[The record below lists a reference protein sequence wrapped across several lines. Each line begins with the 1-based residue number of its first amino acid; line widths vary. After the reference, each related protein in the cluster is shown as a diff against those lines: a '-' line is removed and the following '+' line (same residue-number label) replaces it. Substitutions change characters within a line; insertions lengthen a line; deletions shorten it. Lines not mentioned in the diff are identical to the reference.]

1 VPLPLEVT
9 LFKKS
14 VTSSERERNEF
25 RPTLPYLAPLF
36 MIRRILETEQKALEI
51 NLDERVYGAF
61 AEIGAGQEV
70 ARHFFQAGA
79 AAGTIAK
86 TMSAYDKVVSDEIYG
101 TEEQGKGRY
110 VCESRLYKMLAH
122 EYALMEGRLRILRP
136 KQCFFAFADTVAAI
150 NYQKTIKGDGW
161 LGLRFQLKPG
171 TAPND
176 LILHVRLLD
185 QDNRLQQ
192 QAVGILG
199 VNMLYACY
207 RYQNDPETLLHSL
220 IDNLQ
225 GRVKIDMVRLQ
236 GTDFQDLDNRLVCLW
251 LVKNKLSELAIF
263 GPDSNPLHAG
273 EFLYK
278 KSILVARGS
287 YRPPTLVQQDM
298 IRCATEQFRS
308 EPDVDPENTF
318 VLAEITLDNLQA
330 DGELNER
337 DFLDRAE
344 ILSAMGQTVIISDCI
359 QHKRLIAY
367 FADYKIPHIGL
378 AMGARKLQNI
388 LRETSEANPD
398 NLLVAFGEVFPRNVR
413 FYIYPCLPAEARS
426 AKEGSPPSES
436 DSLTSSETI
445 AFQQN
450 LLCSKNL
457 RIPQTIHFLYDHL
470 LESRNIVD
478 IQGFNPEI
486 LDIYHKEVL
495 KQIQSGES
503 GWEEKVPP
511 EVARLIKEK
520 RLFIKTPE

>member
-1 VPLPLEVT
+1 MSLLVNEGEINFALPWYLVPLMT
-9 LFKKS
+9 
-14 VTSSERERNEF
+14 
-25 RPTLPYLAPLF
+25 
-36 MIRRILETEQKALEI
+36 RRILETEQKALEI

-122 EYALMEGRLRILRP
+122 EYALMEGRLRTLRP
-136 KQCFFAFADTVAAI
+136 AQCFFAFADTVAAI

-171 TAPND
+171 TVPND
-176 LILHVRLLD
+176 LVLHVRLLD

-207 RYQNDPETLLHSL
+207 RYQNDPETLTRSL

-236 GTDFQDLDNRLVCLW
+236 GPDFQDLDNRLVCLW
-251 LVKNKLSELAIF
+251 LVKNQLSEIAIF

-298 IRCATEQFRS
+298 IRCAYKQFRA
-308 EPDVDPENTF
+308 EPDLDADNTF
-318 VLAEITLDNLQA
+318 FLTEITLENLRA
-330 DGELNER
+330 DGELSER
-337 DFLDRAE
+337 DFIDRAD
-344 ILSAMGQTVIISDCI
+344 ILCALGQTVIISDCV
-359 QHKRLIAY
+359 QHKRLISY
-367 FADYKIPHIGL
+367 FADYRIPHIGL

-388 LRETSEANPD
+388 LRETSEANPN

-413 FYIYPCLPAEARS
+413 FYVYPCLPAVT
-426 AKEGSPPSES
+426 
-436 DSLTSSETI
+436 LSETI
-445 AFQQN
+445 TQGETITYQTSQN
-450 LLCSKNL
+450 LP
-457 RIPQTIHFLYDHL
+457 IPQAIHFLYDHL
-470 LESRNIVD
+470 LENRNIVD
-478 IQGFNPEI
+478 IQGFDPNI
-486 LDIYHKEVL
+486 LNIYHKEVL
-495 KQIQSGES
+495 EQIQHGES

-511 EVARLIKEK
+511 PVALLIQAK
-520 RLFIKTPE
+520 RLFGYKPV